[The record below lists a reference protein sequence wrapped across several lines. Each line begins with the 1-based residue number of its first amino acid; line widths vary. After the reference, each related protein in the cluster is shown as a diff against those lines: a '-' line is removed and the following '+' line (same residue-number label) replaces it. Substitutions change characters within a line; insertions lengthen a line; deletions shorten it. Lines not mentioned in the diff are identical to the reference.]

1 MVNINVLP
9 VLNEYFGFLRSSC
22 GTLNKNELKRLCILP
37 LLKDIVN
44 GPLSFYV
51 SESDVVYIDNYIK
64 ECYSDI
70 ISPQPSQY
78 TKVYLVYSGTS
89 DFYPTNN
96 VILNTSLKYAS
107 SESKI
112 ASPMVSGKYFWIAVP
127 KAFEITAVDNKLFK
141 GDYIPL
147 DYFESFNTTIDDL
160 EYSVYYTESV
170 IPLNS
175 AYIISMKRK

>member
-1 MVNINVLP
+1 MVNIDVLP
-9 VLNEYFGFLRSSC
+9 VLNEYFGFLKSSC
-22 GTLNKNELKRLCILP
+22 GTLNKSELKRLCVLP

-44 GPLSFYV
+44 GPLTPYV
-51 SESDVVYIDNYIK
+51 RDSDVIYIDSYIR
-64 ECYSDI
+64 ECYSDL
-70 ISPQPSQY
+70 ISSDSNSY

-89 DFYPTNN
+89 NSYPTNN

-107 SESKI
+107 SEEKI
-112 ASPMVSGKYFWIAVP
+112 ASPLVSGKYFWIAIP
-127 KAFEITAVDNKLFK
+127 RGIELSSVDNKNFK

-147 DYFESFNTTIDDL
+147 DYFRSFDTDIDGL

-175 AYIISMKRK
+175 TYVISMKRS